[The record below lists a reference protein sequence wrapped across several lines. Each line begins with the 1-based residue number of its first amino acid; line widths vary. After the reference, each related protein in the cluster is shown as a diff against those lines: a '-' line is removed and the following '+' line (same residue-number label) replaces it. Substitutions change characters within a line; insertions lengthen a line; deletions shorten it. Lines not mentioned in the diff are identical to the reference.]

1 MMERNRIRKMENI
14 IDYEIK
20 KYTRRE
26 GRHYRK

>member
-1 MMERNRIRKMENI
+1 MIERNRIEKMENI

-26 GRHYRK
+26 GRYY

>member
-1 MMERNRIRKMENI
+1 MIERNRIRKMENI

-26 GRHYRK
+26 GRNYRK

>member
-1 MMERNRIRKMENI
+1 MIERNRIRKMENI

>member
-1 MMERNRIRKMENI
+1 MIERNWIRKMENI

>member
-1 MMERNRIRKMENI
+1 MIERNRIEKMENI

>member
-1 MMERNRIRKMENI
+1 MIERNRIRKMENI

-26 GRHYRK
+26 GHHYRK

>member
-1 MMERNRIRKMENI
+1 MIERNRIRKMENI

-26 GRHYRK
+26 GRYYRK

>member
-1 MMERNRIRKMENI
+1 MIERNRIRKMENI

-20 KYTRRE
+20 KYTRCE